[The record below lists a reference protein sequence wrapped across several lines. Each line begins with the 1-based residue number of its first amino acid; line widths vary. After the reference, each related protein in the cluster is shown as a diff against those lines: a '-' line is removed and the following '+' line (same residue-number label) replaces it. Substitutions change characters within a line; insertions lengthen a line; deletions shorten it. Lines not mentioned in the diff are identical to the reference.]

1 MYFQHLY
8 AKGVKLSDL
17 GAMQRYLAAPTSL
30 RAVNS
35 VQKNHSIE
43 DLTPVKLSA
52 RVKAWIAQLHLEKN
66 PGSNAVGIEDIVIGT
81 SAQFMRTME
90 IDLREEYFSD
100 AVHFFQEKYG
110 KENVLYCMCHVNES
124 NPHIHVGILPITSEG
139 RLSAS
144 SLFTSK
150 SVKILRTEFHKAVAS
165 KYGLECGKSHESN
178 HLEEVKSHLEE
189 LKTKLKVLAEN
200 LESSEQKI

>member
-43 DLTPVKLSA
+43 DLTPVKLNA
-52 RVKAWIAQLHLEKN
+52 RVKARIAQLHLEKN
-66 PGSNAVGIEDIVIGT
+66 PGSNAVDIEDIVIGT

-90 IDLREEYFSD
+90 IDLRE
-100 AVHFFQEKYG
+100 
-110 KENVLYCMCHVNES
+110 
-124 NPHIHVGILPITSEG
+124 
-139 RLSAS
+139 
-144 SLFTSK
+144 
-150 SVKILRTEFHKAVAS
+150 
-165 KYGLECGKSHESN
+165 
-178 HLEEVKSHLEE
+178 
-189 LKTKLKVLAEN
+189 
-200 LESSEQKI
+200 